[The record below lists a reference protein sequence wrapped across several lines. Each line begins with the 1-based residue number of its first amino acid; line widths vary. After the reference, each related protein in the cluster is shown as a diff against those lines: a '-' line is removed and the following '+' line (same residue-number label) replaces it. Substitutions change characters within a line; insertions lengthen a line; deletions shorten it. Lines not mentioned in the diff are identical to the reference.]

1 MEGHHAKISIISI
14 IVILIVGA
22 ALYFT
27 SHPDEEYGGDLIS
40 ALSPLENQDW
50 SVEELYQAFQENKDE
65 AMDLYGGEHLT
76 VEGYVSE
83 IIGTSRPTGLVLISN
98 NSDQKLVSVIYMSF
112 EDSARM
118 ISMRGKILLC
128 MEKLGKT
135 SHRIGSLL
143 IIVNLSAI
151 KHS

>member
-1 MEGHHAKISIISI
+1 M
-14 IVILIVGA
+14 
-22 ALYFT
+22 
-27 SHPDEEYGGDLIS
+27 IS
-40 ALSPLENQDW
+40 ALNPLENEDW